1 MSALIILLI
10 LGIWTVVLYNAGYY
24 LSGFVQRKWI
34 RQLVGVA
41 AVICMTTLALWDE
54 VRGVQEF
61 EQLCKKG
68 AIYQI
73 APDAAGKKFDLK
85 YSSSDYIKIPGLTR
99 PVEEKTITYT
109 DVASG
114 QVKATGTA
122 YFAKGGWMIR
132 RGFLKDSSGGDG
144 PLFGRPQCFPG
155 DEPGQSKP
163 LHAITNKILN

>member
-1 MSALIILLI
+1 MSALVILLI
-10 LGIWTVVLYNAGYY
+10 LGIWTAVLYNAGYY

-41 AVICMTTLALWDE
+41 AVIGMTTLALWDE

-73 APDAAGKKFDLK
+73 APDAVGKKFDLK
-85 YSSSDYIKIPGLTR
+85 SSYSDYKKIPGLTR

-109 DVASG
+109 DVTTG
-114 QVKATGTA
+114 EVKATGTA

-144 PLFGRPQCFPG
+144 PLFGRPQCFPWG
-155 DEPGQSKP
+155 NTEQA
-163 LHAITNKILN
+163 LRIEAITNKRIN